1 MSEKQSI
8 KLKKAAEGEVHG
20 PMEMKELMELSQAAF
35 VAPEDEVSLDDG
47 DWKPAHEI
55 PELGM
60 DWIIR
65 TGEGIEYGPTSQGTI
80 REFLMVGEIS
90 EENTLYHKTSEEE
103 KTVGHLL
110 GDSVVEE
117 AKEEQRQASK
127 VIEDPAQEEPEL
139 EKSLEVAKDIR
150 IHQLETDLHEL
161 ENKYNSLTLKF
172 RKVSEE
178 LTTLKQK

>member
-1 MSEKQSI
+1 MSEKQLI

-20 PMEMKELMELSQAAF
+20 PMEMAELVELSRAAF
-35 VAPEDEVSLDDG
+35 VAPEDEVSFNDG
-47 DWKPAHEI
+47 AWNPAHEVA
-55 PELGM
+55 ELEM

-90 EENTLYHKTSEEE
+90 EENMLYHKESEEE
-103 KTVGHLL
+103 KTVGELL

-127 VIEDPAQEEPEL
+127 VIDDTQKEDPKMEE
-139 EKSLEVAKDIR
+139 SLEVAKDIR

-161 ENKYNSLTLKF
+161 EGKYNSLTLKF

-178 LTTLKQK
+178 LTTLKQG